1 MKLIAKTLFGLEDVL
16 AAELGS
22 LGATGIQVMNRA
34 VRFNG
39 NKSLLYKVNY
49 CARTA
54 LSFLMPVGEFRIR
67 SKDDLY
73 RGGLE
78 IEWNRYM
85 GTDDTFSIV
94 PVVNSPYFDH
104 SGYAGLLLKDSVA
117 DFFRNKYGKR
127 PSVNTE
133 DPVLLINLH
142 ISKDMVTISVDSSVT
157 PLFKRG
163 YRQELAVAPLNEVLA
178 AGILMIS
185 GWNASAPLT
194 DPMCGSGT
202 IPIEA
207 GLIATRIPPGR
218 FRKSFGFQRWKD
230 FEEQLFENIKT
241 ESDGLIISSPVSIRA
256 SDISADA
263 VDQTLKNAAKAGLSE
278 VIHIEKA
285 DFRDVSKNEDNGYV
299 FLNPPY
305 GQRIKAEDLDSLYG
319 MIGSTLKH
327 KFAGNTAWLI
337 TSNKESLKHV
347 GLKPREK
354 HTLYNG
360 ALECLLVKY
369 ELYQGT
375 MKRR

>member
-16 AAELGS
+16 AKELGS
-22 LGATGIQVMNRA
+22 IGASGIQVMNRA

-39 NKSLLYKVNY
+39 NKPLLYKVNY

-54 LSFLMPVGEFRIR
+54 LSFLMPVSEFRIR

-73 RGGLE
+73 RGGMG

-85 GTDDTFSIV
+85 GPDDTFSIV

-142 ISKDMVTISVDSSVT
+142 ISKDLVTISVDSSVT

-185 GWNASAPLT
+185 QWNASASLT

-207 GLIATRIPPGR
+207 GLIATRTPTGK

-230 FEEQLFENIKT
+230 FDEQLFENIKT

-263 VDQTLKNAAKAGLSE
+263 VDQTMKNAAKAGLSE
-278 VIHIEKA
+278 IIHIEKA

-327 KFAGNTAWLI
+327 KFAGNTALLI

-375 MKRR
+375 MKLR